1 MNIKDVCVGI
11 DVNVEI
17 GKSYITLWFYSSDI
31 GQSSNGNAW
40 LNRFFQPLKIISQS
54 LHIKII
60 SPSQSKLFRWTL
72 QICYHQWIWA
82 EFIFWYFSSFHMPH
96 YHWTNYGP

>member
-17 GKSYITLWFYSSDI
+17 GKSYITLWFYSNDI

-40 LNRFFQPLKIISQS
+40 LNRFLQPLKIISW
-54 LHIKII
+54 
-60 SPSQSKLFRWTL
+60 SPSKLFLPANQKHFFEPYKIVITSEFEQSL
-72 QICYHQWIWA
+72 FSDISPPFICHIII
-82 EFIFWYFSSFHMPH
+82 EPIMVRI
-96 YHWTNYGP
+96 